1 MIKFASK
8 YLPPLMKFMAK
19 SDIRYYLMGIH
30 IEPDPKGGAI
40 LCATDG
46 HRMLVIKDK
55 SAVYHADAPKEG
67 VIFNIDK
74 SAARFCKGE
83 VRGVSGHA
91 TVDLESQRLTIFNGD
106 GCEVYLQ
113 PGKCLVSGNFPIW
126 QRVMPD
132 FSKLLQASLAYA
144 HPQYIADAVMAHPDL
159 RGYEGCRFWTEGE
172 NSSVIVEYSSHPE
185 YLAII
190 MPLRT
195 DAKAG
200 GIDAWTKVFGNPKAD
215 LLSESGAAPSTPS
228 QKVE

>member
-30 IEPDPKGGAI
+30 IEPDPNGGAI

-46 HRMLVIKDK
+46 HRMLIVKDK
-55 SAVYHADAPKEG
+55 NAECKES
-67 VIFNIDK
+67 VIFSINRG
-74 SAARFCKGE
+74 AAIFCKKENGYVTIDPE
-83 VRGVSGHA
+83 
-91 TVDLESQRLTIFNGD
+91 TQRLTIFDDAAN
-106 GCEVYLQ
+106 ELFLQ
-113 PGKCLVSGNFPIW
+113 PGKCFINGKYPIW

-132 FSKLLQASLAYA
+132 FTKLLQASLAYA
-144 HPQYIADAVMAHPDL
+144 RPQYIADAVLVHPDK

-172 NSSVIVEYSSHPE
+172 NSSVIVEYSENPE
-185 YLAII
+185 YMAII

-195 DAKAG
+195 EAKAG

-215 LLSESGAAPSTPS
+215 LLTTTEA
-228 QKVE
+228 K